1 MDQEECLV
9 NFSEI
14 TETFYAYKDGNSG
27 QYLYLYP
34 DPVSSSC
41 KTNLMK
47 IIIYVM
53 KRKPK
58 STEKYLFQRS
68 DRRAVYVIRI
78 TEYGVTLTKVYRKR
92 GVIPWPQ
99 KGKGFGQK
107 GMEMLLEMI

>member
-27 QYLYLYP
+27 QYLYP

-47 IIIYVM
+47 IIVYVM

-68 DRRAVYVIRI
+68 DRRAVYVIWI

-92 GVIPWPQ
+92 GVISWPQ

>member
-27 QYLYLYP
+27 QYLYP
-34 DPVSSSC
+34 DPVISSC

-47 IIIYVM
+47 IIVYVM

-92 GVIPWPQ
+92 GVISWPQ
-99 KGKGFGQK
+99 RGKVLGRREWK
-107 GMEMLLEMI
+107 CCLK

>member
-27 QYLYLYP
+27 QYLYP

-41 KTNLMK
+41 K
-47 IIIYVM
+47 

-92 GVIPWPQ
+92 GVISWPQ